1 MEEINFKLQASD
13 GKEIF
18 VRKWFQKDAEPKA
31 ALQLVHG
38 MGEHSARYADFAEFM
53 VKNGFVVYANDHR
66 GHGETALNDEELGF
80 FDEKDGWN
88 KVVEDAHLLSL
99 KIKQDHAEKPLF
111 LLGHSMGSFI
121 SRHLISLYGE
131 DYKGV
136 ILSGTTGDPGA
147 IASVGKAIGK
157 LFATF
162 QGLKAKN
169 KFLHDTGFAKFNKP
183 FKPNRTDFDWIS
195 RDEKVVDAYAADPK
209 CGMIMAIGFIL
220 DLTDGLNYVNTQA
233 AFENTPENLPIYLMS
248 GAQDPVSDGGKG
260 VVEVHKKFEE
270 RGIKNLEMKLFK
282 DCRHEILNELNKED
296 IYKEIL
302 EWFEELMKN

>member
-1 MEEINFKLQASD
+1 MDEINFRLRASD

-18 VRKWFQKDAEPKA
+18 VRKWFQKDVEPKA

-38 MGEHSARYADFAEFM
+38 MGEHSARYAGFAEFM

-80 FDEKDGWN
+80 FNEKNGWD

-99 KIKQDHAEKPLF
+99 KIKQDYAEKPLF

-121 SRHLISLYGE
+121 SRHLISLYGL

-136 ILSGTTGDPGA
+136 VLSGTTGDPGA
-147 IASVGKAIGK
+147 IASVGKVIGK
-157 LFATF
+157 LFAAF
-162 QGLKAKN
+162 LGLKAKN
-169 KFLHDTGFAKFNKP
+169 KFLNDTGFAKFNTP
-183 FKPNRTDFDWIS
+183 FKPNRTDFDWLS
-195 RDEKVVDAYAADPK
+195 RDEKVVDAYVADPR
-209 CGMIMAIGFIL
+209 CGMIMSIGFIL
-220 DLTDGLNYVNTQA
+220 DLTDGLNYINTQEA
-233 AFENTPENLPIYLMS
+233 INQTPENLPIYLIS

-270 RGIKNLEMKLFK
+270 RGIKNLEMKLYK

-302 EWFEELMKN
+302 EWFEEKIE

>member
-1 MEEINFKLQASD
+1 MDEINFKLRATD

-18 VRKWFQKDAEPKA
+18 VRKWFQKDVEPKA

-38 MGEHSARYADFAEFM
+38 MGEHSARYAGFAEFM
-53 VKNGFVVYANDHR
+53 IKNGFVVYANDHR

-80 FDEKDGWN
+80 FDEKNGWE

-99 KIKQDHAEKPLF
+99 KIKQDNGDKPLF

-121 SRHLISLYGE
+121 SRHLISLYGSE
-131 DYKGV
+131 YKGV
-136 ILSGTTGDPGA
+136 VLSGTTGDPGA
-147 IASVGKAIGK
+147 IAAVGKGIGK
-157 LFATF
+157 LFAAF
-162 QGLKAKN
+162 LGLKAKN

-183 FKPNRTDFDWIS
+183 FKPNRTDFDWLS
-195 RDEKVVDAYAADPK
+195 RDDKIVDAYVDDPK
-209 CGMIMAIGFIL
+209 CGMVMSIGFIL
-220 DLTDGLNYVNTQA
+220 DLTDGLNYVNTPE
-233 AFENTPENLPIYLMS
+233 AFSKTPEDLPIYLMS

-302 EWFEELMKN
+302 EWFVEQMKS